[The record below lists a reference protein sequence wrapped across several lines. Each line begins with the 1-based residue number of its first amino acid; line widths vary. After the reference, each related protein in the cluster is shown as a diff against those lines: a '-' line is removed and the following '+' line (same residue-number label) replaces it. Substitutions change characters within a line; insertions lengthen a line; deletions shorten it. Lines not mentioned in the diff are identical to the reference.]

1 MLRVNTR
8 SVSDRPP
15 ARLTGCGGGHR
26 GLHDDDDADDDDD
39 DAGDD
44 DDADDDDD
52 SDAEG
57 DDADD
62 DDDDDDTDDDADDDD
77 AEGDDDDDDD
87 AEVDDECGALECLRS
102 YSNHSGRWRVYGHW
116 EGSKTV

>member
-1 MLRVNTR
+1 M
-8 SVSDRPP
+8 DI
-15 ARLTGCGGGHR
+15 A
-26 GLHDDDDADDDDD
+26 
-39 DAGDD
+39 
-44 DDADDDDD
+44 DDDD

-62 DDDDDDTDDDADDDD
+62 DDDADDNDNDAD
-77 AEGDDDDDDD
+77 DDDDDDD

>member
-1 MLRVNTR
+1 MEALEAEAGLNYTTMYDRA
-8 SVSDRPP
+8 SDP
-15 ARLTGCGGGHR
+15 AI
-26 GLHDDDDADDDDD
+26 DDADD
-39 DAGDD
+39 
-44 DDADDDDD
+44 DDDDD

-62 DDDDDDTDDDADDDD
+62 DDDDADDDD
-77 AEGDDDDDDD
+77 NDADDDDD

-116 EGSKTV
+116 EGGKTV

>member
-39 DAGDD
+39 D
-44 DDADDDDD
+44 
-52 SDAEG
+52 
-57 DDADD
+57 
-62 DDDDDDTDDDADDDD
+62 D

-87 AEVDDECGALECLRS
+87 DDDSEVDDECGALECLRS

>member
-1 MLRVNTR
+1 LLRVNTR

-39 DAGDD
+39 DD
-44 DDADDDDD
+44 DDA
-52 SDAEG
+52 AEG
-57 DDADD
+57 D
-62 DDDDDDTDDDADDDD
+62 
-77 AEGDDDDDDD
+77 DDDDDDD

>member
-1 MLRVNTR
+1 LLRVNTR

-62 DDDDDDTDDDADDDD
+62 DDDDDD
-77 AEGDDDDDDD
+77 

>member
-1 MLRVNTR
+1 LEALEAEAGLNYTTMYDRA
-8 SVSDRPP
+8 SDP
-15 ARLTGCGGGHR
+15 AI
-26 GLHDDDDADDDDD
+26 
-39 DAGDD
+39 

-62 DDDDDDTDDDADDDD
+62 DDDDADDDD
-77 AEGDDDDDDD
+77 NDADDDDDDDD

-116 EGSKTV
+116 EGGKTV